1 MLKCARFP
9 EIFVRRVIFQNCQN
23 AKDLAEI
30 LAGFCPFFTIKAD
43 VTQLKIR

>member
-9 EIFVRRVIFQNCQN
+9 EIFVPRVIFQNFQS
-23 AKDLAEI
+23 AKNLAEF
-30 LAGFCPFFTIKAD
+30 LAGFCPFFKIKAN